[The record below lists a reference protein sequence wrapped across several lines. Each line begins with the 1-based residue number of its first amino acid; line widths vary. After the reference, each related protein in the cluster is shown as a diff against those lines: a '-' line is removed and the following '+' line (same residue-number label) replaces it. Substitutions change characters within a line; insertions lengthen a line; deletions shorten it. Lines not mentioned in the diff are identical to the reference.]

1 MVKNRYNALVKKIRQ
16 NNSDLSEIKIQKRL
30 INQIQRAINLQEQR
44 SAQKNQLNVEEKSEK
59 IEMESEAENVFVKM
73 QEESFSFEP

>member
-73 QEESFSFEP
+73 EEESFSFEP